1 MTTFTTS
8 YLTINTGGSTNGP
21 YHLQDSN
28 NCKTGTSCKDNVTFN
43 DSNDFTAL
51 NTNYTTFS
59 GTLSLTTTNE
69 SDSSSKNVKN
79 ITLIDTNKA
88 EIGTITTNGIKF
100 EKAAKTTLPFSFSG
114 VYNNRKLG
122 GIKISVGKDDGIDL
136 YSFDIN
142 ACGNTINKVVDKG
155 DRWIK
160 DKTKT
165 FTTVNPINLTDCE
178 GTNLTTGL
186 YNYIGSDNTSFI
198 ISPKDNDDVVMAY
211 LKELSFTLSSSNT
224 NNISYVIYG
233 SNTDDNFT
241 EIIHSGE
248 LTLGTSKNNISYPK
262 PFKHYKFLITSVGNI
277 TNIDIKNITPTF
289 EPYSYSLSNNLFSRE
304 PHYEHFTNQRK
315 FPDIIVPGILT
326 LFFIGVLSLRK

>member
-1 MTTFTTS
+1 MTTFDISASTS
-8 YLTINTGGSTNGP
+8 VYRVDNNKDPYIVFSTG
-21 YHLQDSN
+21 
-28 NCKTGTSCKDNVTFN
+28 
-43 DSNDFTAL
+43 SNDFTAL

-142 ACGNTINKVVDKG
+142 ACGKTINKVVDKG

-165 FTTVNPINLTDCE
+165 FTTDNTINLMTDCG
-178 GTNLTTGL
+178 GTDLTPGL

-198 ISPKDNDDVVMAY
+198 ISPKDNNGNVMAY
-211 LKELSFTLSSSNT
+211 LKELSFTLSSNT
-224 NNISYVIYG
+224 DKISYVIYG
-233 SNTDDNFT
+233 SNTNDNFT

-248 LTLGTSKNNISYPK
+248 LTLGTSKNDIDIEIDISYPK

-277 TNIDIKNITPTF
+277 TNIDITKIKPTF
-289 EPYSYSLSNNLFSRE
+289 EQYSYSLSNNLFRE

>member
-1 MTTFTTS
+1 MTKFEFDISASTS
-8 YLTINTGGSTNGP
+8 VYKVDNNNP
-21 YHLQDSN
+21 YIGFSADQ
-28 NCKTGTSCKDNVTFN
+28 
-43 DSNDFTAL
+43 NDFMSL
-51 NTNYTTFS
+51 DTNYTTLS
-59 GTLSLTTTNE
+59 GTLSLTTTNGRN
-69 SDSSSKNVKN
+69 SSSKNVKN
-79 ITLIDTNKA
+79 ITLLDTNNA
-88 EIGTITTNGIKF
+88 EIGTITTNGIHF
-100 EKAAKTTLPFSFSG
+100 EKADTTTLPFSFSG
-114 VYNNRKLG
+114 VYNNREIG
-122 GIKISVGKDDGIDL
+122 GMKISVGKDDGIDL

-165 FTTVNPINLTDCE
+165 FTIVNTINLTDCV

-186 YNYIGSDNTSFI
+186 YNNIGNDNTSFI
-198 ISPKDNDDVVMAY
+198 ISPKNNNGDVVMAY
-211 LKELSFTLSSSNT
+211 LTKLSFKLSSSNT

-233 SNTDDNFT
+233 SNTTDNFT

-248 LTLGTSKNNISYPK
+248 SNLGASKNDIEINISYPK
-262 PFKHYKFLITSVGNI
+262 PFKHYKFLITSVGDI
-277 TNIDIKNITPTF
+277 TNIVITNITPTF
-289 EPYSYSLSNNLFSRE
+289 EQYDVSGSKSLSNSLFRE